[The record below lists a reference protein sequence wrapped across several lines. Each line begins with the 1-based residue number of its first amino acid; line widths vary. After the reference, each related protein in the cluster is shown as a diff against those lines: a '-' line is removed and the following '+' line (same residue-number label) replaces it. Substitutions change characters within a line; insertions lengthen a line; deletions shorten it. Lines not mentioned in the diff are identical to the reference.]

1 MNYIERAPHSTFPGD
16 IRWGRDIRRDEMKN
30 RMTTLLALGLFLTAG
45 AVYAASGIE
54 VLESTS
60 DESGTY
66 FHISSPGHP
75 AGSTAV
81 AVTVVNGEEFDCDVA
96 VIDPNTGLAWISFPA
111 GTSTDRIDVV
121 SPNGDLLA
129 SQALGGGL
137 VHD

>member
-1 MNYIERAPHSTFPGD
+1 
-16 IRWGRDIRRDEMKN
+16 MKN

-54 VLESTS
+54 VLQEIS

-75 AGSTAV
+75 AGSMVV
-81 AVTVVNGEEFDCDVA
+81 AVTVANGEELDCDIA
-96 VIDPNTGLAWISFPA
+96 VIDPNTGLAWVSFPVGA
-111 GTSTDRIDVV
+111 STDRIDIV

-129 SQALGGGL
+129 SLRIGGEL
-137 VHD
+137 VGD